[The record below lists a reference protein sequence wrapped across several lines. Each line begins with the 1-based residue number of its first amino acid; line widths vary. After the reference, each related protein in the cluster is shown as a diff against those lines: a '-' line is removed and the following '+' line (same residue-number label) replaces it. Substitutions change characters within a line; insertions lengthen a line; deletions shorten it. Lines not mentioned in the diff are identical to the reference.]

1 MKSYYIPLAEI
12 PSPQLKS
19 VFRQRML
26 CLFTKNL
33 NGKKY
38 NAQSTMEEIPLCI
51 SGRNTNRYNHSERQY
66 GNTTQETEKMF
77 TEKTFCNEILFITKC
92 FYGNTDLQRSF
103 FFKRRFIILKI

>member
-12 PSPQLKS
+12 PLPQLKS

-33 NGKKY
+33 NGKKC

-51 SGRNTNRYNHSERQY
+51 SGRNTNRYNHSIRQY

-77 TEKTFCNEILFITKC
+77 TPFNLKILFITKC
-92 FYGNTDLQRSF
+92 FYGNTDLQFFF